1 MMLPN
6 GVITATTPAG
16 GSPYQQQLR
25 GNQAGTFAGAHMV
38 TAATQG
44 ASGGQDEARGMLQQL
59 NTAGHQQSVAALNFQ
74 DGMSGNEVRNLQKQ
88 AANQLLGRYK
98 EALVGTGAID
108 MPNMARLGQIIAAQR
123 GPG

>member
-6 GVITATTPAG
+6 GVTAATTSLG
-16 GSPYQQQLR
+16 GSLHQDQLR
-25 GNQAGTFAGAHMV
+25 DKQARTFAGAHMV

-44 ASGGQDEARGMLQQL
+44 TSGDQNEARGMLQQL
-59 NTAGHQQSVAALNFQ
+59 YTAGHQQLVAALNFQ
-74 DGMSGNEVRNLQKQ
+74 DGMPDNEVRNLQKQ

-108 MPNMARLGQIIAAQR
+108 MPNMARLGQLIAAQR